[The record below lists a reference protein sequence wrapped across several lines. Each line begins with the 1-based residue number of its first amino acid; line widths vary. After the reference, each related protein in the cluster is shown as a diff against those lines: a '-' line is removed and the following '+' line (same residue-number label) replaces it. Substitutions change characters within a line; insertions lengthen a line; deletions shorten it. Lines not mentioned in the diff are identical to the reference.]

1 MAGRARD
8 FNRANPSTNASFASV
23 MGQLDGCII
32 KLDGLLKQEQDGVTA
47 SRASTARREELRR
60 WIHHGLLKHLVTVA
74 DLAAT
79 EVPGLDERYD
89 MPASNAPNE
98 KFRSLAR
105 RMLEQGEAQQELL
118 LKHGLSDTL
127 LPDLAAALDEF
138 DASVAE
144 SNEGRRGHVGARAEL
159 KAVSDEV
166 MLLVGM
172 LDGLN
177 RYRFEGNAE
186 LLAAWESARK
196 VVGGPRSPAVPAE
209 GGTPPGGE
217 VGAAA

>member
-1 MAGRARD
+1 M
-8 FNRANPSTNASFASV
+8 
-23 MGQLDGCII
+23 
-32 KLDGLLKQEQDGVTA
+32 TA
-47 SRASTARREELRR
+47 SRASTARREALRR
-60 WIHHGLLKHLVTVA
+60 RIHHGLLKHLVSVA
-74 DLAAT
+74 ELAAT
-79 EVPGLDERYD
+79 EQPGLEERYEV
-89 MPASNAPNE
+89 PATNAPNE
-98 KFRSLAR
+98 KFRTIAR
-105 RMLEQGEAQQELL
+105 RMLEKGQSQQELL
-118 LKHGLSDTL
+118 AKHGLSDSL
-127 LPDLAAALDEF
+127 LPDLAAAVDEF

-196 VVGGPRSPAVPAE
+196 VMGGPRSAAVAPAPD
-209 GGTPPGGE
+209 GGTPSAGE
-217 VGAAA
+217 VGEAA